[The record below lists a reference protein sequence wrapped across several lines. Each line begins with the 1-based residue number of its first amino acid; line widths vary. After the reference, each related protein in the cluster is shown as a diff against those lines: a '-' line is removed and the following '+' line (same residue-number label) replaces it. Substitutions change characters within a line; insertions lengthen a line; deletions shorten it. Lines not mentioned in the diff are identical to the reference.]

1 MIQVHRNSSTT
12 RDVRIKVIGLGGAGG
27 NVLDRLLLDGAQ
39 DMELVAINT
48 DAQALT
54 ASVVEQ
60 KVQLGRSTT
69 RGLGAGGDPEIG
81 YAAAEE
87 GVDEISR
94 AIEGAHILFLCVG
107 LGGGTGS
114 GAARIVA
121 SLAREQR
128 ALVISFAT
136 LPFAFE
142 GKRRRA
148 QADEALAALQRYSD
162 VVIHFENDRMGDSVA
177 PLAGIQEA
185 FTTADQTLSQSIRAI
200 ARLVYRRGLV
210 NIGFDELATA
220 LRGSSEAGAH
230 CVFGYGEAAG
240 DNRAHEALTQALK
253 NPLMDKGRMLED
265 ARNVLV
271 NIAGGTSMT
280 LNEVQILMEELNR
293 HISDQT
299 RLLFGAAVDP
309 SLGQKISVTILSALQ
324 GDVAV
329 ASAAPAAVE
338 THSRPAARTESAH
351 SAIAPAPPVAP
362 APLPQAPVRLA
373 PIHEPVEM
381 PHTPEPAIAAH
392 AFEPPVAARVT
403 EPPVRARTPEPTY
416 SERRREPEVVEH
428 FREPEPEPEPA
439 PEPRRVA
446 RSRPVR
452 EPAPVIEVEPAPE
465 PEPVMVEAVTPAPY
479 VPPAPAPVTA
489 EAEPVHSESTVPP
502 APESPRGPKQP
513 KPKPIQAKQEQ
524 MQFEPVTRGRFEKSE
539 PTIVDG
545 QDLDVP
551 TFLRRNV
558 KVK

>member
-1 MIQVHRNSSTT
+1 MIQVHRNSSAHH
-12 RDVRIKVIGLGGAGG
+12 DVRIKVVGLGGAGG
-27 NVLDRLLLDGAQ
+27 NVLDRLLLDGVH
-39 DMELVAINT
+39 DMELITINT

-54 ASVVEQ
+54 ASVVEH

-87 GVDEISR
+87 GVEEISR

-114 GAARIVA
+114 GAARIIA

-162 VVIHFENDRMGDSVA
+162 VVVHFENDRMGDSVA

-185 FTTADQTLSQSIRAI
+185 FNAADHTLSQSIRAI
-200 ARLVYRRGLV
+200 SRLVRQRGLV
-210 NIGFDELATA
+210 NIGFDELTTA
-220 LRGSSEAGAH
+220 LRGSHVAGAH
-230 CVFGYGEAAG
+230 CVFGYGEASG
-240 DNRAHEALTQALK
+240 DNRAHEALTLALK

-265 ARNVLV
+265 ARNILV
-271 NIAGGTSMT
+271 NVAGGPSMT

-324 GDVAV
+324 GEVA
-329 ASAAPAAVE
+329 AAPAPAVTE
-338 THSRPAARTESAH
+338 TRSRPSARVESTPAP
-351 SAIAPAPPVAP
+351 AIAPAPITRPPVT
-362 APLPQAPVRLA
+362 LA
-373 PIHEPVEM
+373 PIPEPDAT
-381 PHTPEPAIAAH
+381 PHVPEPA
-392 AFEPPVAARVT
+392 VAARVVEPAVT
-403 EPPVRARTPEPTY
+403 QHRAEPPPARTRAPELAVATRAP
-416 SERRREPEVVEH
+416 EPEVVEPLP
-428 FREPEPEPEPA
+428 EPTPEPEPA
-439 PEPRRVA
+439 PEPRRVP
-446 RSRPVR
+446 RSRSVR
-452 EPAPVIEVEPAPE
+452 EPAPVIDVTPDPE
-465 PEPVMVEAVTPAPY
+465 PEPVPVEAA
-479 VPPAPAPVTA
+479 APAPSRSTPVPAPIAA
-489 EAEPVHSESTVPP
+489 EAEPVFTEP
-502 APESPRGPKQP
+502 APPSAEPPRGPRQP

>member
-1 MIQVHRNSSTT
+1 MIQVHRNPATT
-12 RDVRIKVIGLGGAGG
+12 HDVRIKVVGLGGAGG
-27 NVLDRLLLDGAQ
+27 NVLDRILLDGLHEA
-39 DMELVAINT
+39 ELIAINT

-60 KVQLGRSTT
+60 KVQLGRNTT

-94 AIEGAHILFLCVG
+94 AIEGAHILLLCVG

-114 GAARIVA
+114 GAARIIA
-121 SLAREQR
+121 SLAREQK

-148 QADEALAALQRYSD
+148 QAEEALAALQRYSD

-177 PLAGIQEA
+177 PLAGIHEA
-185 FTTADQTLSQSIRAI
+185 FTTADLTLSQSIRAI
-200 ARLVYRRGLV
+200 ARLVRQRGLV
-210 NIGFDELATA
+210 NIGFDELTTA
-220 LRGSSEAGAH
+220 LRGSGEAGAH
-230 CVFGYGEAAG
+230 CVFGYGEATG
-240 DNRAHEALTQALK
+240 DNRAHEALTLALK
-253 NPLMDKGRMLED
+253 NPLMDKGRMLEE

-271 NIAGGTSMT
+271 NIAGGPSMT

-324 GDVAV
+324 SNVAV
-329 ASAAPAAVE
+329 ARAAVE
-338 THSRPAARTESAH
+338 THSRSAARTEIAH
-351 SAIAPAPPVAP
+351 SAIASAPPAAP
-362 APLPQAPVRLA
+362 APLPQAPIRLA
-373 PIHEPVEM
+373 PVHEPVEM
-381 PHTPEPAIAAH
+381 PHAPEPAVAAH
-392 AFEPPVAARVT
+392 AFEPPVAARVAQ
-403 EPPVRARTPEPTY
+403 PPVRTHTPEPVY
-416 SERRREPEVVEH
+416 IERRPEPEVVEH

-439 PEPRRVA
+439 PEPRRVV

-452 EPAPVIEVEPAPE
+452 EPAPVIEIEPAPE
-465 PEPVMVEAVTPAPY
+465 PEPVMAEAVTPPPY
-479 VPPAPAPVTA
+479 VPPAPAPVAA
-489 EAEPVHSESTVPP
+489 EAEPVYSEPAATP
-502 APESPRGPKQP
+502 APEATRGPKQP